1 MSKFPTILYLSCILT
16 HSTLEY
22 LLKSKFSSRGRTFCY
37 IWFFNW
43 LRLWFFF
50 FGEIKQ
56 FAVKSLY
63 FVVNTVR
70 YFSFTRD
77 NWGSIVD
84 GCLEIMS
91 VRVAMLNTSSV
102 NVRLLTCYV
111 HISRCVGLPLR
122 DANSILFISFSGRLG
137 CRYH

>member
-1 MSKFPTILYLSCILT
+1 M
-16 HSTLEY
+16 
-22 LLKSKFSSRGRTFCY
+22 LL
-37 IWFFNW
+37 
-43 LRLWFFF
+43 F

-56 FAVKSLY
+56 FAVNTVKY
-63 FVVNTVR
+63 FVCA
-70 YFSFTRD
+70 RD
-77 NWGSIVD
+77 NWGTILD